1 MKQTL
6 SSQEYNELFKNARD
20 TFDAEMAK
28 RTVALNNMG
37 KKLEIIECANEFIEL
52 ELMNSTFTK
61 DISSSQVA
69 VFNANNLGGS
79 YNQYGATVHPKFK
92 NEPIDIFNLKLTSG
106 NTMFK
111 NSLSCTTSLENTKK
125 VNEDEAPITVED
137 DSYVNLIMSDNSLEK
152 EIIFNKLTRDK
163 ITLSYVLDN
172 TIALGAA
179 RFNVIE
185 IDPYLYGAYSIE
197 SINIYSLNQVDGTI
211 STEPIASIGTIE
223 NIGKIRVILDD
234 KVKFSKVDIT
244 FRINF
249 NIVENNINKY
259 PFGLKHIYFYEA
271 DFIDD
276 SYVILPIRANDYF
289 EYIQN
294 DIIMYQGGSKIE
306 TTCDYYNIELYTD
319 YVNDTLTGRVYT
331 SSDAQSNRITKNTKV
346 LYAKIPLI
354 FNNKVLGVKKYLSLT
369 GVLFNYIT
377 DENYFL

>member
-6 SSQEYNELFKNARD
+6 SSQEYNELFRNARD

-37 KKLEIIECANEFIEL
+37 KKLEIIECANEFIEM

-61 DISSSQVA
+61 DISSSQVVA
-69 VFNANNLGGS
+69 FNAGLGGS
-79 YNQYGATVHPKFK
+79 FNQYGATVHPKFK

-111 NSLSCTTSLENTKK
+111 NSLTCTTSLENTKK
-125 VNEDEAPITVED
+125 INEDEAPIVVED
-137 DSYVNLIMSDNSLEK
+137 NSYVNLIMADNSLEK

-163 ITLSYVLDN
+163 ITLEYTLDN

-185 IDPYLYGAYSIE
+185 IDPYLYGAYTIE
-197 SINIYSLNQVDGTI
+197 SINAYSLNQIDGTI

-223 NIGKIRVILDD
+223 NIGKIRVIFDD
-234 KVKFSKVDIT
+234 KIKFSKVEIT
-244 FRINF
+244 FRIDF

-276 SYVILPIRANDYF
+276 SYVVLPIKANDYF

-294 DIIMYQGGSKIE
+294 DIILYQGGARIE

-319 YVNDTLTGRVYT
+319 YVNNTLTGRVYT

-354 FNNKVLGVKKYLSLT
+354 WKNVALGTRQYLSLT
-369 GVLFNYIT
+369 GVYFSYIT

>member
-6 SSQEYNELFKNARD
+6 SSQEYNELFRNARD

-37 KKLEIIECANEFIEL
+37 KKLEIIECANEFIEM

-61 DISSSQVA
+61 DISSSQV
-69 VFNANNLGGS
+69 VTFNAGLGGS
-79 YNQYGATVHPKFK
+79 FNQYGATVHPKFK

-111 NSLSCTTSLENTKK
+111 NSLTCTTSLENTKK
-125 VNEDEAPITVED
+125 VNEDEAPIVVED
-137 DSYVNLIMSDNSLEK
+137 NSYVNLIMADNSLEK

-163 ITLSYVLDN
+163 ITLSYTLDN

-185 IDPYLYGAYSIE
+185 IDPYLYGAYTIE
-197 SINIYSLNQVDGTI
+197 SINAYSLNQIDGTI

-223 NIGKIRVILDD
+223 SIGKIRVIFDD
-234 KVKFSKVDIT
+234 KIKFSKVDIT
-244 FRINF
+244 FKIDF

-276 SYVILPIRANDYF
+276 SYVVLPIKANDYF

-294 DIIMYQGGSKIE
+294 DIILYQGGARIE

-319 YVNDTLTGRVYT
+319 YVNNTLTGKVYT

-354 FNNKVLGVKKYLSLT
+354 WKNVALGTKQYLSLT
-369 GVLFNYIT
+369 GVYFSYIT

>member
-6 SSQEYNELFKNARD
+6 SSQEYNELFRNARD

-28 RTVALNNMG
+28 RTVALNNMS
-37 KKLEIIECANEFIEL
+37 KKLEIIECANEFIEM
-52 ELMNSTFTK
+52 ELMNSAFTK

-69 VFNANNLGGS
+69 SFNTGLGGS
-79 YNQYGATVHPKFK
+79 FNKFGATVHPKFK
-92 NEPIDIFNLKLTSG
+92 REPIDIFNLKLTSG

-111 NSLSCTTSLENTKK
+111 NSLTCTTILENSDKQSAE
-125 VNEDEAPITVED
+125 VAPITTED
-137 DSYVNLIMSDNSLEK
+137 DSYVNFIMSDNSLEK

-163 ITLSYVLDN
+163 ITLEYTLDN
-172 TIALGAA
+172 TIALGTA

-197 SINIYSLNQVDGTI
+197 SINAYSLNQIDGTI
-211 STEPIASIGTIE
+211 SKEPIASIGMIE
-223 NIGKIRVILDD
+223 NIGKIRVIFDE
-234 KVKFSKVDIT
+234 KIKFSKVAIT
-244 FRINF
+244 FRIDF

-276 SYVILPIRANDYF
+276 SYVVLPIKANDYF

-294 DIIMYQGGSKIE
+294 DIIMYQGGSRIE

-319 YVNDTLTGRVYT
+319 YVNNTLTGRVYT
-331 SSDAQSNRITKNTKV
+331 SSDAQSNRITKNTKI

-354 FNNKVLGVKKYLSLT
+354 FKNKALGTKQYLSLT
-369 GVLFNYIT
+369 GVLFNYVT